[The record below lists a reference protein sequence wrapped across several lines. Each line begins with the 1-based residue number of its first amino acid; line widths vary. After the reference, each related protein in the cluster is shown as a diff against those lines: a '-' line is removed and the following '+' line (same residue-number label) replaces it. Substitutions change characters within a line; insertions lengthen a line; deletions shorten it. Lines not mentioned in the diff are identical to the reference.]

1 MRKIYAIALCLAVGL
16 SASAEGARF
25 KSVRSS
31 RAKKIATKEATA
43 PVWRPLTQTDYMH
56 DGEDWMEMGTVTFK
70 YDRRGNCIEEIVN
83 SDDILSRTQTTYN
96 EYDQPL
102 TVLVTESEDEGDT
115 WTNTARTTYVYDSE
129 IHDFFVDRSGYDW
142 DDPDWTRNYR
152 CETNVITR
160 NADGNI
166 TEIVKS
172 LPYGDEMLPAYKS
185 AWTYGADGRASGYGY
200 YLFDGSDWLLYDD
213 VEYKEIV
220 WQQTDG
226 QMTAFGDLLELT
238 EGANL
243 MKSAVVYYQGEADG
257 HYLVEYSDDLP
268 GFLIKETTNDINEI
282 GRTTRMETLDMN
294 GSLRMTTTEYFDED
308 GNISTEPTYISV
320 QEAKIDEHGNMTEF
334 NIHETYDGVE
344 ELIASTLYTY
354 TYDANGNVTEM
365 VSQEYDYES
374 QEYFP
379 SERIVYGEY
388 GDTAGIGSVDKD
400 DADVWSVEGDIFTA
414 RAEGLTGIS
423 IYNVQGMLLKSVAVA
438 DGRASVTV
446 SELQPGLYLLRAEG
460 TGSTLRVAVR

>member
-1 MRKIYAIALCLAVGL
+1 
-16 SASAEGARF
+16 
-25 KSVRSS
+25 
-31 RAKKIATKEATA
+31 
-43 PVWRPLTQTDYMH
+43 
-56 DGEDWMEMGTVTFK
+56 
-70 YDRRGNCIEEIVN
+70 
-83 SDDILSRTQTTYN
+83 
-96 EYDQPL
+96 
-102 TVLVTESEDEGDT
+102 
-115 WTNTARTTYVYDSE
+115 
-129 IHDFFVDRSGYDW
+129 
-142 DDPDWTRNYR
+142 
-152 CETNVITR
+152 
-160 NADGNI
+160 
-166 TEIVKS
+166 
-172 LPYGDEMLPAYKS
+172 
-185 AWTYGADGRASGYGY
+185 
-200 YLFDGSDWLLYDD
+200 
-213 VEYKEIV
+213 
-220 WQQTDG
+220 
-226 QMTAFGDLLELT
+226 
-238 EGANL
+238 
-243 MKSAVVYYQGEADG
+243 
-257 HYLVEYSDDLP
+257 
-268 GFLIKETTNDINEI
+268 
-282 GRTTRMETLDMN
+282 
-294 GSLRMTTTEYFDED
+294 
-308 GNISTEPTYISV
+308 
-320 QEAKIDEHGNMTEF
+320 MTEF